1 MDFLLIIISLF
12 LGYIQGRKHRR
23 RKIKKELHKLNEEIR
38 SLKTTL
44 KAEQRK
50 NRLSMFDV
58 SKKIK
63 GDQTMLEEK
72 IVEHF
77 SKYDSDL
84 DFRKLVSLIQ
94 YIIDKWENDYI
105 SAEAQIKI
113 KEINDVYQKFMTF
126 DKSLTRPISVK
137 LQCSDKK
144 AATVPVRDIFP
155 YVMQILCDIDIERY
169 DISYEQFLSA
179 MDNAANVLYK

>member
-1 MDFLLIIISLF
+1 
-12 LGYIQGRKHRR
+12 
-23 RKIKKELHKLNEEIR
+23 
-38 SLKTTL
+38 
-44 KAEQRK
+44 
-50 NRLSMFDV
+50 
-58 SKKIK
+58 
-63 GDQTMLEEK
+63 
-72 IVEHF
+72 
-77 SKYDSDL
+77 
-84 DFRKLVSLIQ
+84 
-94 YIIDKWENDYI
+94 
-105 SAEAQIKI
+105 
-113 KEINDVYQKFMTF
+113 MTF